1 MHNKHQHSSNIEGAI
16 AKSLPKFIG
25 ISILDLWIYRTPD
38 RECIHNEIKK
48 KRKEKN
54 IALTFL

>member
-48 KRKEKN
+48 KRKEK
-54 IALTFL
+54 I